1 MSTGRIK
8 VKAMAIFVAHGR
20 MLVTPSFDFVKKQPH
35 NRLLG
40 GHVEFGE
47 RAEETLRREM
57 REELGADIEVLAR
70 FEVIENIFTYEGRAY
85 HEIVFIHHARFLD
98 DAMTRREDLRNL
110 EADNDEIFRW
120 LPIEEVLDGGVPLYP
135 AADYRR
141 HLASIATFERET
153 GRRP

>member
-8 VKAMAIFVAHGR
+8 VKAMAIFIAHGR
-20 MLVTPSFDFVKKQPH
+20 MLVTPSYDSVKKQPY

-47 RAEETLRREM
+47 RADETLRREM
-57 REELGADIEVLAR
+57 QEELAADIEVLDR
-70 FEVIENIFTYEGRAY
+70 LEVVENVFTYEGRDY

-98 DAMTRREDLRNL
+98 DAVTRRQDLRNL
-110 EADNDEIFRW
+110 EADHEEIFRW
-120 LPIEEVLDGGVPLYP
+120 LPVEDVLGGDVPLYP

-141 HLASIATFERET
+141 HVT
-153 GRRP
+153 GITARDG